1 MERNLSHSAFQS
13 QSNVSFQ
20 DCENVGMDDEDDI
33 VDVSPGDFSEKLI
46 FADDQE
52 NDHQVGDDDTSVL
65 NVAFEACST

>member
-1 MERNLSHSAFQS
+1 
-13 QSNVSFQ
+13 
-20 DCENVGMDDEDDI
+20 MDDEDDI